1 MIPPMNATAALPC
14 LPQVQERLQ
23 RLTPEELAVV
33 ERVLLQL
40 EINRTVSELDD
51 LTDNLRGNG
60 MMERLPEIIRQ
71 VRSSRQD
78 TAS

>member
-1 MIPPMNATAALPC
+1 M
-14 LPQVQERLQ
+14 
-23 RLTPEELAVV
+23 V